1 MNMRSVYVSGK
12 HQGEVT
18 KSSKKGEPWSDVWK
32 KEMKRCKG
40 PGAWFA
46 DGMGE
51 WGAEHDDQEDAGTE
65 DQEDAEGDEL
75 EDQERRDAA
84 DADEEG
90 DLQCSPV
97 TVIYGH
103 AGEFGARV
111 SSSRAVL
118 TVSSAGRGLDIKP
131 FSKGIDTG
139 CVVSS
144 HGMPT
149 RLSRTELTQCSTV
162 DSSRR
167 W

>member
-1 MNMRSVYVSGK
+1 VERCL
-12 HQGEVT
+12 
-18 KSSKKGEPWSDVWK
+18 K

-51 WGAEHDDQEDAGTE
+51 WGAEHDDQENAGTE

-103 AGEFGARV
+103 AGESGVRV
-111 SSSRAVL
+111 PPSRAVL
-118 TVSSAGRGLDIKP
+118 TVLPAGRGLDIKP

-144 HGMPT
+144 CGT
-149 RLSRTELTQCSTV
+149 STLWSRTKLTQCCSMA
-162 DSSRR
+162 DNSRR
-167 W
+167 WSSGTSLA

>member
-1 MNMRSVYVSGK
+1 
-12 HQGEVT
+12 
-18 KSSKKGEPWSDVWK
+18 
-32 KEMKRCKG
+32 MKRCKG
-40 PGAWFA
+40 AGAWYA

-51 WGAEHDDQEDAGTE
+51 WDAEHDDQEDSGME

-103 AGEFGARV
+103 AGELVVRV
-111 SSSRAVL
+111 PPSRAVL
-118 TVSSAGRGLDIKP
+118 TVPPAGRGLDIKP

-144 HGMPT
+144 CGIPR
-149 RLSRTELTQCSTV
+149 RLSRTELTRCSMV
-162 DSSRR
+162 DSCRR
-167 W
+167 WSSVTSPV